1 MIQFQENNQT
11 GEEQRDGKTKGHMDG
26 QNLFQRTL
34 LVAAVVQKNFHESY
48 NDKIDIINMRTT
60 RPQMLG
66 IT

>member
-11 GEEQRDGKTKGHMDG
+11 GEGQRDGKTKGHMDG

-48 NDKIDIINMRTT
+48 NDKIDIINMCTT